1 MQRALAVVDRWVADG
16 AVPGIAVAVVTP
28 QGLIAQHVAGVTE
41 RGGDRPVAA
50 DTLFALAS
58 LTKPVVAIAVA
69 VAVEEGLV
77 DLDDE
82 VAHGYALRHL
92 LSHASGVSDHDDR
105 PAFPP
110 GTRRAYS
117 NRAYRL
123 VAEQVERAS
132 GISFADYLRVGV
144 LEPLGGELVYGLPA
158 PLAERTATVY
168 QPGKAGDRELFNSE
182 AFRASPRASSGAFAT
197 AAGYGRLLS
206 CLLAGGATPAGFLL
220 AGETVDELLA
230 CQFGEL
236 PGVVE
241 GVGEWP
247 DLCWGLGF
255 DVRGRREPH
264 WSGTGLSPTAAS
276 HFGAS
281 GTLAWLDRERGI
293 GLVALANRSTYSGW
307 WIERW
312 PELTAAVLGAL

>member
-1 MQRALAVVDRWVADG
+1 MQRALAVVDRWVAEG
-16 AVPGIAVAVVTP
+16 AVPGIAVAVVSAE
-28 QGLIAQHVAGVTE
+28 GAVARHVAGVTV
-41 RGGDRPVAA
+41 RGGDRPV
-50 DTLFALAS
+50 DGETLFALAS
-58 LTKPVVAIAVA
+58 LTKPLVAVAVA

-77 DLDDE
+77 ELDAE

-92 LSHASGVSDHDDR
+92 LSHASGISDDDDR
-105 PAFPP
+105 PLFPP
-110 GTRRAYS
+110 ATRRAYS

-123 VAEQVERAS
+123 AAEQLERAS
-132 GISFADYLRVGV
+132 GIPFAEYLRAGV
-144 LEPLGGELVYGLPA
+144 LEPLGGEIAYGLPTE
-158 PLAERTATVY
+158 LAGRAATVY
-168 QPGKAGDRELFNSE
+168 QPGTSDERELFNSE
-182 AFRASPRASSGAFAT
+182 AFRGSPRASSGAFGT
-197 AAGYGRLLS
+197 AGGYGRLLS

-220 AGETVDELLA
+220 ASETVDELLA
-230 CQFGEL
+230 CQYGEL

-264 WSGTGLSPTAAS
+264 WSGAGLSPAAVS

-312 PELTAAVLGAL
+312 PQLTSAILGAL

>member
-1 MQRALAVVDRWVADG
+1 M
-16 AVPGIAVAVVTP
+16 PGISVVVVSAS
-28 QGLIAQHVAGVTE
+28 GAIAGRSAGVTA
-41 RGGDRPVAA
+41 RGGDRPV
-50 DTLFALAS
+50 DGETLFALAS
-58 LTKPVVAIAVA
+58 LTKPLVAVAVA

-77 DLDDE
+77 ELDAE

-92 LSHASGVSDHDDR
+92 LSHASGVSDDDDR
-105 PAFPP
+105 PQFPP

-123 VAEQVERAS
+123 VAEHLERAS
-132 GISFADYLRVGV
+132 AIPFADYLSAGV
-144 LEPLGGELVYGLPA
+144 LVPLGGEIAYGLPVE
-158 PLAERTATVY
+158 LAGRAATVY
-168 QPGKAGDRELFNSE
+168 QPGTSEGRELFNSDEFRE
-182 AFRASPRASSGAFAT
+182 APRASSGAFAT

-206 CLLAGGATPAGFLL
+206 CLLASGATPAGFLL

-230 CQFGEL
+230 CQFGAL
-236 PGVVE
+236 PGIVA

-264 WSGTGLSPTAAS
+264 WSGGGLSPTAAS

-281 GTLAWLDRERGI
+281 GTLAWLDRERGV

-312 PELTAAVLGAL
+312 PELTAAILEAL

>member
-1 MQRALAVVDRWVADG
+1 MERALALVDRWVEEG
-16 AVPGIAVAVVTP
+16 AVPGIAVAVVSRAGP
-28 QGLIAQHVAGVTE
+28 VAQHVAGVML
-41 RGGDRPVAA
+41 RGGDRPVDA

-58 LTKPVVAIAVA
+58 LTKPLVAVA
-69 VAVEEGLV
+69 VCVAVEEGLV
-77 DLDDE
+77 ELDAE
-82 VAHGYALRHL
+82 VAYGYALRHL
-92 LSHASGVSDHDDR
+92 LSHASGVSDDDDQPR
-105 PAFPP
+105 FPP

-123 VAEQVERAS
+123 AAEQIERAS
-132 GISFADYLRVGV
+132 GLPFADYLRSGV
-144 LEPLGGELVYGLPA
+144 LEPLGGEIVYGLPA
-158 PLAERTATVY
+158 RLSERAATVY
-168 QPGKAGDRELFNSE
+168 QPGTSGERELFNSE
-182 AFRASPRASSGAFAT
+182 AFRSAPRASSGAFAT
-197 AAGYGRLLS
+197 APGYGRLLS
-206 CLLAGGATPAGFLL
+206 CLLAGGATPAGHVL

-236 PGVVE
+236 PGVVA

-255 DVRGRREPH
+255 DVRGRRQPH
-264 WSGTGLSPTAAS
+264 WSGVGLSPTAAS

-281 GTLAWLDRERGI
+281 GTLAWLDRERGL

-312 PELTAAVLGAL
+312 PELTAAVLSV